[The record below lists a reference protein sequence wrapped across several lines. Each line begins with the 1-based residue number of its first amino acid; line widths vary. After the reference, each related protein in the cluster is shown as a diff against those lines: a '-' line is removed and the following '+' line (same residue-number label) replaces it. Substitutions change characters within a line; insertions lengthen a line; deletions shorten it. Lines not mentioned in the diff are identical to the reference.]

1 MLKSSLCDYSNAQ
14 ILVTGR
20 KKITGAGADAAARQ
34 AGQKYKKVILKNCAP
49 FLNCKNEINNTEIDI
64 AKDINMIQ

>member
-1 MLKSSLCDYSNAQ
+1 M
-14 ILVTGR
+14 TGR

-34 AGQKYKKVILKNCAP
+34 PGQKYKIVILKNCAP

-64 AKDINMIQ
+64 AKDINMI